1 MSARQTVCP
10 PVQPTARATV
20 GPIVRLSAALI
31 LAVSALGACAAFQ
44 DKTLGQSI
52 DETSAATQIRT
63 RLLASGGPNHF
74 GEVDVEVED
83 RFVLL
88 SGRVPSEA
96 DRKEAE
102 RIAWSVNI
110 IDEVADEL
118 VVEQRSVKR
127 DVNDIWIGQQVRGRL
142 LAARKVNS
150 INYNVQVY
158 DGVVYLLGQAR
169 SEEELKAAAEQA
181 SVVKGVNKVVSY
193 VKVRGPAARPR
204 EGQAPVTPPYQT
216 QGSKSGPVQIAP
228 AAETAAPIVPPDR
241 PPTTRQGYSDPYAPG
256 AAPPPGRNSSNSLN
270 SQPLAPVQ

>member
-1 MSARQTVCP
+1 MSVRPSVG
-10 PVQPTARATV
+10 PTAR
-20 GPIVRLSAALI
+20 PILRLSAALI

-44 DKTLGQSI
+44 DKTFGQSI

-88 SGRVPSEA
+88 SGRVPSEE
-96 DRKEAE
+96 DRQTAE

-118 VVEQRSVKR
+118 VIEQRNVKR
-127 DVNDIWIGQQVRGRL
+127 DVSDLWIGQQVRARL

-158 DGVVYLLGQAR
+158 DGTVYLLGQAR
-169 SEEELKAAAEQA
+169 SDDEVKAAAEQA
-181 SVVKGVNKVVSY
+181 SVVRGVGKVVSY
-193 VKVRGPAARPR
+193 VKVRGPAPRPG
-204 EGQAPVTPPYQT
+204 EAQASAPAPRQTPPPQARAS
-216 QGSKSGPVQIAP
+216 QSSGPVQIAP
-228 AAETAAPIVPPDR
+228 PAETAAPIVPPDR
-241 PPTTRQGYSDPYAPG
+241 PPTTRSGYSDPYANG
-256 AAPPPGRNSSNSLN
+256 ATPPPGRNSSNELT
-270 SQPLAPVQ
+270 SQPLPPVQ